1 MMLSFHVHRLKNWRM
16 FFMAVRKSVRILL
29 ERQCFIKMVLFTI
42 NSEVIESITKIDNN
56 HATTFD
62 KVALDTII

>member
-1 MMLSFHVHRLKNWRM
+1 
-16 FFMAVRKSVRILL
+16 MAVRKAVRILL

>member
-1 MMLSFHVHRLKNWRM
+1 
-16 FFMAVRKSVRILL
+16 MAVRKSVRIPL
-29 ERQCFIKMVLFTI
+29 ERQCFMNMVLFTI
-42 NSEVIESITKIDNN
+42 NSEMIESITENDYN